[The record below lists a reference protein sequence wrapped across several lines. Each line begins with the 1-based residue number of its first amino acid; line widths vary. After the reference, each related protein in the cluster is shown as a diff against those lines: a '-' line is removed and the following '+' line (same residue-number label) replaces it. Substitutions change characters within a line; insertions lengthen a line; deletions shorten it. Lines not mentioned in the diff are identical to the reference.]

1 MLEGLYSAAAGMSAQ
16 QQQLDAIGNDLANVS
31 TTGYKT
37 ERIGFSDLLYSNVDQ
52 AGSNTT
58 TGAGASA
65 QVVGYDQSQGAIQET
80 NQPLDLA
87 IQGEGFFQLKR
98 PDGKTVLTRDGAFTS
113 DAQGRLT
120 TSDGSLLDPPI
131 TIPHGVSPSEV
142 QISTDGTVHAGS
154 RSLGQIKLVTV
165 ASPEHLLAEG
175 DSQFTANAT
184 SGAPRAATS
193 ASTIRQGALEGS
205 NVDMASEMADM
216 MTTQRSYQMAST
228 AIQTQDQMMSI
239 ANQLRTS

>member
-16 QQQLDAIGNDLANVS
+16 QTQLDAIGNDLANVS

-52 AGSNTT
+52 AGTNTN
-58 TGAGASA
+58 TGAGAKS

-87 IQGEGFFQLKR
+87 IQGEGFFQVKR
-98 PDGKTVLTRDGAFTS
+98 PDGQTVLTRDGSFTS

-120 TSDGSLLDPPI
+120 TADGSLLDPPI
-131 TIPHGVSPSEV
+131 TLPHGVSPSEV
-142 QISTDGTVHAGS
+142 QISTDGTVRTGS
-154 RSLGQIKLVTV
+154 RTLGQIKLVTV

-175 DSQFTANAT
+175 NSQFTANAS
-184 SGAPRAATS
+184 SGTPRPATS
-193 ASTIRQGALEGS
+193 SSTIRQGALEGS

-216 MTTQRSYQMAST
+216 MTTQRSYQMASS

-239 ANQLRTS
+239 ANQLRSS

>member
-16 QQQLDAIGNDLANVS
+16 QTQLDAIGNDLANVS

-52 AGSNTT
+52 AGSNTN
-58 TGAGASA
+58 TGAGSKS

-87 IQGEGFFQLKR
+87 IQGEGFFQVKR
-98 PDGKTVLTRDGAFTS
+98 PDGQTVLTRDGAFTS

-120 TSDGSLLDPPI
+120 TADGSLLDPPV
-131 TIPHGVSPSEV
+131 TLPHGVSPSEV
-142 QISTDGTVHAGS
+142 QISTDGTVRTGG
-154 RSLGQIKLVTV
+154 RTLGQIKLVTV

-175 DSQFTANAT
+175 NSQFTANAS
-184 SGAPRAATS
+184 SGTPQAATS
-193 ASTIRQGALEGS
+193 SSTIRQGALEGS

-216 MTTQRSYQMAST
+216 MTTQRSYQMASS

-239 ANQLRTS
+239 ANQLRAS